1 MGSIEDFR
9 SEAHD
14 WIEANLP
21 SELRVGNRKD
31 LPKELLGKIY
41 YEPIDSGLEIRI
53 REKLV
58 RLKGKLDAEPK

>member
-31 LPKELLGKIY
+31 LPKELLGAWIQAMASRA
-41 YEPIDSGLEIRI
+41 ILW
-53 REKLV
+53 
-58 RLKGKLDAEPK
+58 